1 MRDQSRVQTT
11 DLQVVPGAAGMPS
24 VLLGGLPPVYAQG
37 LRMVLQSSTTSC
49 TVVPDLAQLPAL
61 LAGAQ
66 PLVVVVPE
74 GQVDAVLAAA
84 PTSGVHAVVALL
96 EAVTAEACAQA
107 LRAGVTGV
115 LTTGDAAEDV
125 VAVLHCAARG
135 RTVLPRET
143 VRALCRPAS
152 LPPPSLT
159 STEQAWMRR
168 LAAGGTVAGLA
179 RSCGFSEREMYRRLS
194 TVYLRLGARTRT
206 EALLLAE
213 RFGLLDRA

>member
-1 MRDQSRVQTT
+1 MQDQSRVSPP
-11 DLQVVPGAAGMPS
+11 DLQVVRESTSLPA
-24 VLLGGLPPVYAQG
+24 VLLAGLSPVYAQG
-37 LRMVLQSSTTSC
+37 LRMVLQESTASC
-49 TVVPDLAQLPAL
+49 TVVPELAQLPAL
-61 LAGAQ
+61 LAGGQ

-74 GQVDAVLAAA
+74 AQVGAVLAGG
-84 PTSGVHAVVALL
+84 PTSGLHAVVALVGVATP
-96 EAVTAEACAQA
+96 EVCAQA
-107 LRAGVTGV
+107 LRAGVTGII
-115 LTTGDAAEDV
+115 AAADPAEEV

-135 RTVLPRET
+135 QTVLPREL
-143 VRALCRPAS
+143 VRSLCRPAS

-159 STEQAWMRR
+159 PTEQAWMRR

-179 RSCGFSEREMYRRLS
+179 RSCGYSEREMYRRLS